1 MTDQPHGQPGILRRI
16 AGKISGVGL
25 VLGALF
31 MAASL
36 TPSLI
41 PRSEIVQGVLAG
53 MCFAAG
59 YGLAVLVRWIWVT
72 LDLPLIGR
80 RTGRYLLGAS
90 AGVAALIVGS
100 FLWRA
105 TDWQNSIRAPMGM
118 ELAPPELPLMIGAM
132 ALVVATVLLT
142 LGKLAALFVRRLIG
156 RIARVVPRRAAHL
169 LGLIIGGVLLWSLAN
184 GVLFSGFI
192 RTADTSARA
201 LDAVIPPDSLPP
213 ADPLR
218 TGSAASLIA
227 WSDLGREGRNYI
239 ATTPRA
245 QEIAAVAGGAAM
257 EPLRAY
263 VGLNAADTAEDR
275 AALAVA
281 ELVRIGGFG
290 RSILV
295 VAMPTG
301 TGWLDPAATTTL
313 EYLHRGDVAT
323 VAIQYSYLQSWIS
336 LLVQPEQAAEA
347 GRALFGAVHR
357 RWQQLPEETRPR
369 LYLYGL
375 SLGAHT
381 SQQSLRLHEM
391 LDQPIDGALWVGPPF
406 VSQLWQT
413 LTAERDPGSP
423 AWLPHLT
430 TGEVV
435 RFTDG
440 RQSVHDGG
448 PWGEVRIVFLQ
459 YGSDPIVFFRSDSA
473 IRPPEWLAS
482 PRAPEV
488 SPDLR
493 WYPIITQ
500 LQLAFDMAIAL
511 EVPIG
516 HGHVYAHVDHID
528 PWLAITDPPGWTPE
542 RLQALRDH
550 FLARQQAVTTQPG
563 SSG

>member
-1 MTDQPHGQPGILRRI
+1 MTAAMLTLLDWLDRRT
-16 AGKISGVGL
+16 SGVGL
-25 VLGALF
+25 VTGALF
-31 MAASL
+31 VAGSL

-41 PRSEIVQGVLAG
+41 PRSPQIQGILAG
-53 MCFAAG
+53 FCFAAG
-59 YGLAVLVRWIWVT
+59 YGVAVLAGALWRYLQLPRMTDRQARLLVPAMGAVALVIVTVFLLRSAEWQNDIRAAMTLPPAEGVAPFMVAGLGTAVASVLLILGKLLVALGRYVSARIAQVLPRRQARVLGVLLTILVTYQVFSGVLVRNVVSSI
-72 LDLPLIGR
+72 DQ
-80 RTGRYLLGAS
+80 S
-90 AGVAALIVGS
+90 A
-100 FLWRA
+100 
-105 TDWQNSIRAPMGM
+105 Q
-118 ELAPPELPLMIGAM
+118 
-132 ALVVATVLLT
+132 
-142 LGKLAALFVRRLIG
+142 
-156 RIARVVPRRAAHL
+156 
-169 LGLIIGGVLLWSLAN
+169 
-184 GVLFSGFI
+184 
-192 RTADTSARA
+192 A
-201 LDAVIPPDSLPP
+201 LDDLIPAEQIAPDQPWQ
-213 ADPLR
+213 
-218 TGSAASLIA
+218 TGSAESLVA
-227 WSDLGREGRNYI
+227 WQDLGREGRNFV
-239 ATTPRA
+239 ATTPDPQA
-245 QEIAAVAGGAAM
+245 IARVTGQPARQ
-257 EPLRAY
+257 PLRVY
-263 VGLNAADTAEDR
+263 VGLNAADTLTAR
-275 AALAVA
+275 ADLAVR
-281 ELVRIGGFG
+281 ELERAGGFD
-290 RSILV
+290 RSTLV

-301 TGWLDPAATTTL
+301 TGWMDPAAIEPL
-313 EYLHRGDVAT
+313 EHLNHGDVAT
-323 VAIQYSYLQSWIS
+323 LALQYSYLQSWIS

-375 SLGAHT
+375 SLGAHS

>member
-1 MTDQPHGQPGILRRI
+1 MTAAMLTLLDWLDRRT
-16 AGKISGVGL
+16 SGVGL
-25 VLGALF
+25 VTGALF
-31 MAASL
+31 VAGSL

-41 PRSEIVQGVLAG
+41 PRSPQIQGILAG
-53 MCFAAG
+53 FCFAAG
-59 YGLAVLVRWIWVT
+59 YGVAVLAGALWRYLQLPRMTDRQARLLVPAMGAVALVIVTVFLLRSAEWQNDIRAAMTLPPAEGVAPFVVAGLGTAVASVLLILGKLLVALGRYVSARIAQVLPRRQARVLGVLLTILVTYQVFSGVLVRNVVSSI
-72 LDLPLIGR
+72 DQ
-80 RTGRYLLGAS
+80 S
-90 AGVAALIVGS
+90 A
-100 FLWRA
+100 
-105 TDWQNSIRAPMGM
+105 Q
-118 ELAPPELPLMIGAM
+118 
-132 ALVVATVLLT
+132 
-142 LGKLAALFVRRLIG
+142 
-156 RIARVVPRRAAHL
+156 
-169 LGLIIGGVLLWSLAN
+169 
-184 GVLFSGFI
+184 
-192 RTADTSARA
+192 A
-201 LDAVIPPDSLPP
+201 LDDLIPAEQIAPDRPWQ
-213 ADPLR
+213 
-218 TGSAASLIA
+218 TGSAESLVA
-227 WSDLGREGRNYI
+227 WQDLGREGRNFV
-239 ATTPRA
+239 ATTPDPQA
-245 QEIAAVAGGAAM
+245 IARVTGKPARQ
-257 EPLRAY
+257 PLRVY
-263 VGLNAADTAEDR
+263 VGLNAADTLTAR
-275 AALAVA
+275 ADLAVR
-281 ELVRIGGFG
+281 ELERAGGFD
-290 RSILV
+290 RSTLV

-301 TGWLDPAATTTL
+301 TGWMDPAAIEPL
-313 EYLHRGDVAT
+313 EHLNHGDVAT
-323 VAIQYSYLQSWIS
+323 VALQYSYLQSWIS

-375 SLGAHT
+375 SLGAHS

>member
-1 MTDQPHGQPGILRRI
+1 MTAAMLTLLDWLDRRT
-16 AGKISGVGL
+16 SGLGL
-25 VLGALF
+25 VTGALF
-31 MAASL
+31 VAGSL

-41 PRSEIVQGVLAG
+41 PRSPQIQGILAG
-53 MCFAAG
+53 FCFAAG
-59 YGLAVLVRWIWVT
+59 YGVAVLAGALWRYLQLPRMTDRQARLLVPAMGAVALVIVTVFLLRSAEWQNDIRAAMTLPSAEGVAPFVVAGLGTAVASVLLILGKLLVALGRYVSARIAQVLPRRQARVLGVLLTILVTYQVFSGVLVRNVVSSI
-72 LDLPLIGR
+72 DQ
-80 RTGRYLLGAS
+80 S
-90 AGVAALIVGS
+90 A
-100 FLWRA
+100 
-105 TDWQNSIRAPMGM
+105 Q
-118 ELAPPELPLMIGAM
+118 
-132 ALVVATVLLT
+132 
-142 LGKLAALFVRRLIG
+142 
-156 RIARVVPRRAAHL
+156 
-169 LGLIIGGVLLWSLAN
+169 
-184 GVLFSGFI
+184 
-192 RTADTSARA
+192 A
-201 LDAVIPPDSLPP
+201 LDDLIPAEQIAPDRPWQ
-213 ADPLR
+213 
-218 TGSAASLIA
+218 TGSAESLVA
-227 WSDLGREGRNYI
+227 WQDLGREGRNFV
-239 ATTPRA
+239 ATTPDPQA
-245 QEIAAVAGGAAM
+245 IARVTGQPARQ
-257 EPLRAY
+257 PLRVY
-263 VGLNAADTAEDR
+263 VGLNAADTLTAR
-275 AALAVA
+275 ADLAVR
-281 ELVRIGGFG
+281 ELERAGGFD
-290 RSILV
+290 RSTLV

-301 TGWLDPAATTTL
+301 TGWMDPAAIEPL
-313 EYLHRGDVAT
+313 EHLNHGDVAT
-323 VAIQYSYLQSWIS
+323 VALQYSYLQSWIS

-375 SLGAHT
+375 SLGAHS

-511 EVPIG
+511 DVPIG

>member
-1 MTDQPHGQPGILRRI
+1 MTAAMLTLLDWLDRRT
-16 AGKISGVGL
+16 SGVGL
-25 VLGALF
+25 VTGALF
-31 MAASL
+31 VAGSL

-41 PRSEIVQGVLAG
+41 PRSPQIQGILAG
-53 MCFAAG
+53 FCFAAG
-59 YGLAVLVRWIWVT
+59 YGVAVLAGALWRYLQLPRMTDRQARLLVPAMGAVALVIVTVFLLRSAEWQNDIRAAMTLPPAEGVAPFVVAGLGTAVASVLLILGKLLVALGRYVSARIAQVLPRRQARVLGVLLTILVTYQVFSGVLVRNVVSSI
-72 LDLPLIGR
+72 DQ
-80 RTGRYLLGAS
+80 S
-90 AGVAALIVGS
+90 A
-100 FLWRA
+100 
-105 TDWQNSIRAPMGM
+105 Q
-118 ELAPPELPLMIGAM
+118 
-132 ALVVATVLLT
+132 
-142 LGKLAALFVRRLIG
+142 
-156 RIARVVPRRAAHL
+156 
-169 LGLIIGGVLLWSLAN
+169 
-184 GVLFSGFI
+184 
-192 RTADTSARA
+192 A
-201 LDAVIPPDSLPP
+201 LDDLIPAEQIAPDQPWQ
-213 ADPLR
+213 
-218 TGSAASLIA
+218 TGSAESLVA
-227 WSDLGREGRNYI
+227 WQDLGREGRNFV
-239 ATTPRA
+239 ATTPDP
-245 QEIAAVAGGAAM
+245 QTIARVTGQPARQ
-257 EPLRAY
+257 PLRVY
-263 VGLNAADTAEDR
+263 VGLNAADTLTAR
-275 AALAVA
+275 ADLAVR
-281 ELVRIGGFG
+281 ELERAGGFD
-290 RSILV
+290 RSTLV

-301 TGWLDPAATTTL
+301 TGWMDPAAIEPL
-313 EYLHRGDVAT
+313 EHLNHGDVAT
-323 VAIQYSYLQSWIS
+323 VALQYSYLQSWIS

-375 SLGAHT
+375 SLGAHS

>member
-1 MTDQPHGQPGILRRI
+1 MTAAMLTFLDWLDRRT
-16 AGKISGVGL
+16 SGVGL
-25 VLGALF
+25 VTGALF
-31 MAASL
+31 VAGSL

-41 PRSEIVQGVLAG
+41 PRSPQIQGILAG
-53 MCFAAG
+53 FCFAAG
-59 YGLAVLVRWIWVT
+59 YGVAVLAGALWRYLQLPRMTDRQARLLVPAMGAVALVIVTVFLLRSAEWQNDIRAAMTLPPAEGVAPFVVAGLGTAVASVLLILGKLLVALGRYVSARIAQVLPRRQARVLGVLLTILVTYQVFSGVLVRNVVSSI
-72 LDLPLIGR
+72 DQ
-80 RTGRYLLGAS
+80 S
-90 AGVAALIVGS
+90 A
-100 FLWRA
+100 
-105 TDWQNSIRAPMGM
+105 Q
-118 ELAPPELPLMIGAM
+118 
-132 ALVVATVLLT
+132 
-142 LGKLAALFVRRLIG
+142 
-156 RIARVVPRRAAHL
+156 
-169 LGLIIGGVLLWSLAN
+169 
-184 GVLFSGFI
+184 
-192 RTADTSARA
+192 A
-201 LDAVIPPDSLPP
+201 LDDLIPAEQIAPDQPWQ
-213 ADPLR
+213 
-218 TGSAASLIA
+218 TGSAESLVA
-227 WSDLGREGRNYI
+227 WQDLGREGRNFV
-239 ATTPRA
+239 ATTPDPQA
-245 QEIAAVAGGAAM
+245 IARVTGQPARQ
-257 EPLRAY
+257 PLRVY
-263 VGLNAADTAEDR
+263 VGLNAADTLTAR
-275 AALAVA
+275 ADLAVR
-281 ELVRIGGFG
+281 ELERAGGFD
-290 RSILV
+290 RSTLV

-301 TGWLDPAATTTL
+301 TGWMDPAAIEPL
-313 EYLHRGDVAT
+313 EHLNHGDVAT
-323 VAIQYSYLQSWIS
+323 VALQYSYLQSWIS

-375 SLGAHT
+375 SLGAHS

>member
-1 MTDQPHGQPGILRRI
+1 MTAAMLTLLDWLDRRT
-16 AGKISGVGL
+16 SGVGL
-25 VLGALF
+25 VTGALF
-31 MAASL
+31 VAGSL

-41 PRSEIVQGVLAG
+41 PRSPQIQGILAG
-53 MCFAAG
+53 FCFAAG
-59 YGLAVLVRWIWVT
+59 YGVAVLAGALWRYLQLPRMTDRQARLLVPAMGAVALVIVTVFLLRSAEWQNDIRAAMTLPPAEGVAPFVVAGLGTAVASVLLILGKLLVALGRYVSARIAQVLPRRQARVLGVLLTILVTYQVFSGVLVRNVVSSI
-72 LDLPLIGR
+72 DQ
-80 RTGRYLLGAS
+80 S
-90 AGVAALIVGS
+90 A
-100 FLWRA
+100 
-105 TDWQNSIRAPMGM
+105 Q
-118 ELAPPELPLMIGAM
+118 
-132 ALVVATVLLT
+132 
-142 LGKLAALFVRRLIG
+142 
-156 RIARVVPRRAAHL
+156 
-169 LGLIIGGVLLWSLAN
+169 
-184 GVLFSGFI
+184 
-192 RTADTSARA
+192 A
-201 LDAVIPPDSLPP
+201 LDDLIPAEQIAPDRPWQ
-213 ADPLR
+213 
-218 TGSAASLIA
+218 TGSAESLVA
-227 WSDLGREGRNYI
+227 WQDLGREGRNFV
-239 ATTPRA
+239 ATTPDPQA
-245 QEIAAVAGGAAM
+245 IARVTGKPARQ
-257 EPLRAY
+257 PLRVY
-263 VGLNAADTAEDR
+263 VGLNAADTLTAR
-275 AALAVA
+275 ADLAVR
-281 ELVRIGGFG
+281 ELERAGGFD
-290 RSILV
+290 RSTLV

-301 TGWLDPAATTTL
+301 TGWMDPAAIEPL
-313 EYLHRGDVAT
+313 EHLNHGDVAT
-323 VAIQYSYLQSWIS
+323 VALQYSYLQSWIS

-375 SLGAHT
+375 SLGAHS

-511 EVPIG
+511 DVPIG

>member
-1 MTDQPHGQPGILRRI
+1 MTAAMLTLLDWLDRRT
-16 AGKISGVGL
+16 SGVGL
-25 VLGALF
+25 VTGALF
-31 MAASL
+31 VAGSL

-41 PRSEIVQGVLAG
+41 PRSPQIQGILAG
-53 MCFAAG
+53 FCFAAG
-59 YGLAVLVRWIWVT
+59 YGVAVLAGALWRYLQLPRMTDRQARLLVPAMGAVALVIVTVFLLRSAEWQNDIRAAMTLPPAEGVAPFVVAGLGTAVASVLLILGKLLVALGRYVSARIAQVLPRRQARVLGVLLTILVTYQVFSGVLVRNVVSSI
-72 LDLPLIGR
+72 DQ
-80 RTGRYLLGAS
+80 S
-90 AGVAALIVGS
+90 A
-100 FLWRA
+100 
-105 TDWQNSIRAPMGM
+105 Q
-118 ELAPPELPLMIGAM
+118 
-132 ALVVATVLLT
+132 
-142 LGKLAALFVRRLIG
+142 
-156 RIARVVPRRAAHL
+156 
-169 LGLIIGGVLLWSLAN
+169 
-184 GVLFSGFI
+184 
-192 RTADTSARA
+192 A
-201 LDAVIPPDSLPP
+201 LDDLIPAEQIAPDQPWQ
-213 ADPLR
+213 
-218 TGSAASLIA
+218 TGSAESLVA
-227 WSDLGREGRNYI
+227 WQDLGREGRNFV
-239 ATTPRA
+239 ATTPDPQA
-245 QEIAAVAGGAAM
+245 IARVTGQPARQ
-257 EPLRAY
+257 PLRVY
-263 VGLNAADTAEDR
+263 VGLNAADTLTAR
-275 AALAVA
+275 ADLAVR
-281 ELVRIGGFG
+281 ELERAGGFD
-290 RSILV
+290 RSTLV

-301 TGWLDPAATTTL
+301 TGWMDPAAIEPL
-313 EYLHRGDVAT
+313 EHLNHGDVAT
-323 VAIQYSYLQSWIS
+323 VALQYSYLQSWIS

-375 SLGAHT
+375 SLGAHS

-550 FLARQQAVTTQPG
+550 FQARQQAVMTQPG

>member
-1 MTDQPHGQPGILRRI
+1 MTAAMLTLLDWLDRRT
-16 AGKISGVGL
+16 SGVGL
-25 VLGALF
+25 VTGALF
-31 MAASL
+31 VAGSL

-41 PRSEIVQGVLAG
+41 PRSPQIQGILAG
-53 MCFAAG
+53 FCFAAG
-59 YGLAVLVRWIWVT
+59 YGVAVLAGALWRYLQLPRMTDRQARLLVPAMGAVALVIVTVFLLRSAEWQNDIRAAMTLPPAEGVAPFVVAGLGTAVASVLLILGKLLVALGRYVSARIAQVLPRRQARVLGVLLTILVTYQVFSGVLVRNVVSSI
-72 LDLPLIGR
+72 DQ
-80 RTGRYLLGAS
+80 S
-90 AGVAALIVGS
+90 A
-100 FLWRA
+100 
-105 TDWQNSIRAPMGM
+105 Q
-118 ELAPPELPLMIGAM
+118 
-132 ALVVATVLLT
+132 
-142 LGKLAALFVRRLIG
+142 
-156 RIARVVPRRAAHL
+156 
-169 LGLIIGGVLLWSLAN
+169 
-184 GVLFSGFI
+184 
-192 RTADTSARA
+192 A
-201 LDAVIPPDSLPP
+201 LDDLIPAEQIAPDQPWQ
-213 ADPLR
+213 
-218 TGSAASLIA
+218 TGSAESLVA
-227 WSDLGREGRNYI
+227 WQDLGREGRNFV
-239 ATTPRA
+239 ATTPDPQA
-245 QEIAAVAGGAAM
+245 IARVTGKPARQ
-257 EPLRAY
+257 PLRVY
-263 VGLNAADTAEDR
+263 VGLNAADTLTAR
-275 AALAVA
+275 ADLAVR
-281 ELVRIGGFG
+281 ELERAGGFD
-290 RSILV
+290 RSTLV

-301 TGWLDPAATTTL
+301 TGWMDPAAIEPL
-313 EYLHRGDVAT
+313 EHLNHGDVAT
-323 VAIQYSYLQSWIS
+323 VALQYSYLQSWIS

-375 SLGAHT
+375 SLGAHS

>member
-1 MTDQPHGQPGILRRI
+1 MTAAMLTLLDWLDRRT
-16 AGKISGVGL
+16 SGVGL
-25 VLGALF
+25 VTGALF
-31 MAASL
+31 VAGSL

-41 PRSEIVQGVLAG
+41 PRSPQIQGILAG
-53 MCFAAG
+53 FCFAAG
-59 YGLAVLVRWIWVT
+59 YGVAVLAGALWRYLQLPRMTDRQARLLVPAMGAVALVIVTVFLLRSAEWQNDIRAAMTLPPAEGVAPFVVAGLGTAVASVLLILGKLLVALGRYVSARIAQVLPRRQARVLGVLLTILVTYQVFSGVLVRNVVSSI
-72 LDLPLIGR
+72 DQ
-80 RTGRYLLGAS
+80 S
-90 AGVAALIVGS
+90 A
-100 FLWRA
+100 
-105 TDWQNSIRAPMGM
+105 Q
-118 ELAPPELPLMIGAM
+118 
-132 ALVVATVLLT
+132 
-142 LGKLAALFVRRLIG
+142 
-156 RIARVVPRRAAHL
+156 
-169 LGLIIGGVLLWSLAN
+169 
-184 GVLFSGFI
+184 
-192 RTADTSARA
+192 A
-201 LDAVIPPDSLPP
+201 LDDLIPAEQIAPDQPWQ
-213 ADPLR
+213 
-218 TGSAASLIA
+218 TGSAESLVA
-227 WSDLGREGRNYI
+227 WQDLGREGRNFV
-239 ATTPRA
+239 ATTPDPQA
-245 QEIAAVAGGAAM
+245 IAGVTGQPARQ
-257 EPLRAY
+257 PLRVY
-263 VGLNAADTAEDR
+263 VGLNAADTLTAR
-275 AALAVA
+275 ADLAVR
-281 ELVRIGGFG
+281 ELERAGGFD
-290 RSILV
+290 RSTLV

-301 TGWLDPAATTTL
+301 TGWMDPAAIEPL
-313 EYLHRGDVAT
+313 EHLNHGDVAT
-323 VAIQYSYLQSWIS
+323 VALQYSYLQSWIS

-375 SLGAHT
+375 SLGAHS

-550 FLARQQAVTTQPG
+550 FLARQQAVMTQPG
-563 SSG
+563 STG

>member
-1 MTDQPHGQPGILRRI
+1 MTAAMLTLLDWLDRRT
-16 AGKISGVGL
+16 SGVGL
-25 VLGALF
+25 VTGALF
-31 MAASL
+31 VAGSL

-41 PRSEIVQGVLAG
+41 PRSPQIQGILAG
-53 MCFAAG
+53 FCFAAG
-59 YGLAVLVRWIWVT
+59 YGVAVLAGALWRYLQLPRMTDRQARLLVPAMGAVALVIVTVFLLRSAEWQNDIRAAMTLPPAEGVAPFVVAGLGTAIASVLLILGKLLVALGRYVSARIAQVLPRRQARVLGVLLTILVTYQVFSGVLVRNVVSSI
-72 LDLPLIGR
+72 DQ
-80 RTGRYLLGAS
+80 S
-90 AGVAALIVGS
+90 A
-100 FLWRA
+100 
-105 TDWQNSIRAPMGM
+105 Q
-118 ELAPPELPLMIGAM
+118 
-132 ALVVATVLLT
+132 
-142 LGKLAALFVRRLIG
+142 
-156 RIARVVPRRAAHL
+156 
-169 LGLIIGGVLLWSLAN
+169 
-184 GVLFSGFI
+184 
-192 RTADTSARA
+192 A
-201 LDAVIPPDSLPP
+201 LDDLIPAEQIAPDQPWQ
-213 ADPLR
+213 
-218 TGSAASLIA
+218 TGSAESLVA
-227 WSDLGREGRNYI
+227 WQDLGREGRNFV
-239 ATTPRA
+239 ATTPDPQA
-245 QEIAAVAGGAAM
+245 IARVTGQPARQ
-257 EPLRAY
+257 PLRVY
-263 VGLNAADTAEDR
+263 VGLNAADTLTAR
-275 AALAVA
+275 ADLAVR
-281 ELVRIGGFG
+281 ELERAGGFD
-290 RSILV
+290 RSTLV

-301 TGWLDPAATTTL
+301 TGWMDPAAIEPL
-313 EYLHRGDVAT
+313 EHLNHGDVAT
-323 VAIQYSYLQSWIS
+323 VALQYSYLQSWIS

-375 SLGAHT
+375 SLGAHS

>member
-1 MTDQPHGQPGILRRI
+1 MTAAMLTLLDWLDRRT
-16 AGKISGVGL
+16 SGVGL
-25 VLGALF
+25 VTGALF
-31 MAASL
+31 VAGSL

-41 PRSEIVQGVLAG
+41 PRSPQIQGILAG
-53 MCFAAG
+53 FCFAAG
-59 YGLAVLVRWIWVT
+59 YGVAVLAGALWRYLQLPRMTDRQARLLVPAMGAVALVIVTVFLLRSAEWQNDIRAAMTLPPAEGVAPFVVAGLGTAVASVLLILGKLLVALGRYVSARIAQVLPRRQARVLGVLLTILVTYQVFSGVLVRNVVSSI
-72 LDLPLIGR
+72 DQ
-80 RTGRYLLGAS
+80 S
-90 AGVAALIVGS
+90 A
-100 FLWRA
+100 
-105 TDWQNSIRAPMGM
+105 Q
-118 ELAPPELPLMIGAM
+118 
-132 ALVVATVLLT
+132 
-142 LGKLAALFVRRLIG
+142 
-156 RIARVVPRRAAHL
+156 
-169 LGLIIGGVLLWSLAN
+169 
-184 GVLFSGFI
+184 
-192 RTADTSARA
+192 A
-201 LDAVIPPDSLPP
+201 LDDLIPAEQIAPDQPWQ
-213 ADPLR
+213 
-218 TGSAASLIA
+218 TGSAESLVA
-227 WSDLGREGRNYI
+227 WQDLGREGRNFV
-239 ATTPRA
+239 ATTPDPQA
-245 QEIAAVAGGAAM
+245 IARVTGQPARQ
-257 EPLRAY
+257 PLRVY
-263 VGLNAADTAEDR
+263 VGLNAADTLTAR
-275 AALAVA
+275 ADLAVR
-281 ELVRIGGFG
+281 ELERAGGFD
-290 RSILV
+290 RSTLV

-301 TGWLDPAATTTL
+301 TGWMDPAAIEPL
-313 EYLHRGDVAT
+313 EHLNHGDVAT
-323 VAIQYSYLQSWIS
+323 VALQYSYLQSWIS

-375 SLGAHT
+375 SLGAHS

>member
-1 MTDQPHGQPGILRRI
+1 MTAAMLTLLDWLDRRT
-16 AGKISGVGL
+16 SGVGL
-25 VLGALF
+25 VTGALF
-31 MAASL
+31 VAGSL

-41 PRSEIVQGVLAG
+41 PRSPQIQGILAG
-53 MCFAAG
+53 FCFAAG
-59 YGLAVLVRWIWVT
+59 YGVAVLAGALWRYLQLPRMTDRQARLLVPAMGAVALVIVTVFLLRSAEWQNDIRAAMTLPPAEGVAPFVVAGLGTAVASVLLILGKLLVALGRYVSARIAQVLPRRQARVLGVLLTILVTYQVFSGVLVRNVVSSI
-72 LDLPLIGR
+72 DQ
-80 RTGRYLLGAS
+80 S
-90 AGVAALIVGS
+90 A
-100 FLWRA
+100 
-105 TDWQNSIRAPMGM
+105 Q
-118 ELAPPELPLMIGAM
+118 
-132 ALVVATVLLT
+132 
-142 LGKLAALFVRRLIG
+142 
-156 RIARVVPRRAAHL
+156 
-169 LGLIIGGVLLWSLAN
+169 
-184 GVLFSGFI
+184 
-192 RTADTSARA
+192 A
-201 LDAVIPPDSLPP
+201 LDDLIPAEQIAPDQPWQ
-213 ADPLR
+213 
-218 TGSAASLIA
+218 TGSAESLVA
-227 WSDLGREGRNYI
+227 WQDLGREGRNFV
-239 ATTPRA
+239 ATTPDPQA
-245 QEIAAVAGGAAM
+245 IARVTGQPARQ
-257 EPLRAY
+257 PLRVY
-263 VGLNAADTAEDR
+263 VGLNAADTLTAR
-275 AALAVA
+275 ADLAVR
-281 ELVRIGGFG
+281 ELERAGGFD
-290 RSILV
+290 RSTLV

-301 TGWLDPAATTTL
+301 TGWMDPAAIEPL
-313 EYLHRGDVAT
+313 EHLNHGDVAT
-323 VAIQYSYLQSWIS
+323 VALQYSYLQSWIS

-375 SLGAHT
+375 SLGAHS

-528 PWLAITDPPGWTPE
+528 PWLAIIDPPGWTPE

>member
-1 MTDQPHGQPGILRRI
+1 MTAAMLTLLDWLDRRT
-16 AGKISGVGL
+16 SGVGL
-25 VLGALF
+25 VTGALF
-31 MAASL
+31 VAGSL

-41 PRSEIVQGVLAG
+41 PRSPQFQGILAG
-53 MCFAAG
+53 FCFAAG
-59 YGLAVLVRWIWVT
+59 YGVAVLAGALWRYLQLPRMTDRQARLLVPAMGAVALVIVTVFLLRSAEWQNDIRAAMTLPPAEGVAPFVVAGLGTAVASVLLILGKLLVALGRYVSARIAQVLPRRQARVLGVLLTILVTYQVFSGVLVRNVVSSI
-72 LDLPLIGR
+72 DQ
-80 RTGRYLLGAS
+80 S
-90 AGVAALIVGS
+90 A
-100 FLWRA
+100 
-105 TDWQNSIRAPMGM
+105 Q
-118 ELAPPELPLMIGAM
+118 
-132 ALVVATVLLT
+132 
-142 LGKLAALFVRRLIG
+142 
-156 RIARVVPRRAAHL
+156 
-169 LGLIIGGVLLWSLAN
+169 
-184 GVLFSGFI
+184 
-192 RTADTSARA
+192 A
-201 LDAVIPPDSLPP
+201 LDDLIPAEQIAPDQPWQ
-213 ADPLR
+213 
-218 TGSAASLIA
+218 TGSAESLVA
-227 WSDLGREGRNYI
+227 WQDLGREGRNFV
-239 ATTPRA
+239 ATTPDP
-245 QEIAAVAGGAAM
+245 QTIARVTGQPARQ
-257 EPLRAY
+257 PLRVY
-263 VGLNAADTAEDR
+263 VGLNAADTLTAR
-275 AALAVA
+275 ADLAVR
-281 ELVRIGGFG
+281 ELERAGGFD
-290 RSILV
+290 RSTLV

-301 TGWLDPAATTTL
+301 TGWMDPAAIEPL
-313 EYLHRGDVAT
+313 EHLNHGDVAT
-323 VAIQYSYLQSWIS
+323 VALQYSYLQSWIS

-375 SLGAHT
+375 SLGAHS

-550 FLARQQAVTTQPG
+550 FLARQQAVMTQPG
-563 SSG
+563 STG

>member
-1 MTDQPHGQPGILRRI
+1 MTAAMLTLLDWLDRRT
-16 AGKISGVGL
+16 SGVGL
-25 VLGALF
+25 VTGALF
-31 MAASL
+31 VAGSL

-41 PRSEIVQGVLAG
+41 PRSPQIQGILAG
-53 MCFAAG
+53 FCFAAG
-59 YGLAVLVRWIWVT
+59 YGVAVLAGALWRYLQLPRMTDRQARLLVPAMGAVALVIVTVFLLRSAEWQNDIRAAMTLPPAEGVAPFVVAGLGTAVASVLLILGKLLVALGRYVSARIAQVLPRRQARVLGVLLTILVTYQVFSGVLVRNVVSSI
-72 LDLPLIGR
+72 DQ
-80 RTGRYLLGAS
+80 S
-90 AGVAALIVGS
+90 A
-100 FLWRA
+100 
-105 TDWQNSIRAPMGM
+105 Q
-118 ELAPPELPLMIGAM
+118 
-132 ALVVATVLLT
+132 
-142 LGKLAALFVRRLIG
+142 
-156 RIARVVPRRAAHL
+156 
-169 LGLIIGGVLLWSLAN
+169 
-184 GVLFSGFI
+184 
-192 RTADTSARA
+192 A
-201 LDAVIPPDSLPP
+201 LDDLIPAEQIAPDQPWQ
-213 ADPLR
+213 
-218 TGSAASLIA
+218 TGSAESLVA
-227 WSDLGREGRNYI
+227 WQDLGREGRNFV
-239 ATTPRA
+239 ATTPDPQA
-245 QEIAAVAGGAAM
+245 IAGVTGQPARQ
-257 EPLRAY
+257 PLRVY
-263 VGLNAADTAEDR
+263 VGLNAADTLTAR
-275 AALAVA
+275 ADLAVR
-281 ELVRIGGFG
+281 ELERAGGFD
-290 RSILV
+290 RSMLV

-301 TGWLDPAATTTL
+301 TGWMDPAAIEPL
-313 EYLHRGDVAT
+313 EHLNHGDVAT
-323 VAIQYSYLQSWIS
+323 VALQYSYLQSWIS

-375 SLGAHT
+375 SLGAHS

-516 HGHVYAHVDHID
+516 HGHVYAHVDHVD

-550 FLARQQAVTTQPG
+550 FLARQQAVMTQPG

>member
-1 MTDQPHGQPGILRRI
+1 MTAAMLTLLDWLDRRT
-16 AGKISGVGL
+16 SGVGL
-25 VLGALF
+25 VTGALF
-31 MAASL
+31 VAGSL

-41 PRSEIVQGVLAG
+41 PRSPQIQGILAG
-53 MCFAAG
+53 FCFAAG
-59 YGLAVLVRWIWVT
+59 YGVAVLAGALWRYLQLPRMTDRQARLLVPAMGAVALVIVTVFLLRSAEWQNDIRAAMTLPPAEGVAPFVVAGLGTAVASVLLILGKLLVALGRYVSARIAQVLPRRQARVLGVLLTILVTYQVFSGVLVRNVVSSI
-72 LDLPLIGR
+72 DQ
-80 RTGRYLLGAS
+80 S
-90 AGVAALIVGS
+90 A
-100 FLWRA
+100 
-105 TDWQNSIRAPMGM
+105 Q
-118 ELAPPELPLMIGAM
+118 
-132 ALVVATVLLT
+132 
-142 LGKLAALFVRRLIG
+142 
-156 RIARVVPRRAAHL
+156 
-169 LGLIIGGVLLWSLAN
+169 
-184 GVLFSGFI
+184 
-192 RTADTSARA
+192 A
-201 LDAVIPPDSLPP
+201 LDDLIPAEQIAPDQSWQ
-213 ADPLR
+213 
-218 TGSAASLIA
+218 TGSAESLVA
-227 WSDLGREGRNYI
+227 WQDLGREGRNFV
-239 ATTPRA
+239 ATTPDPQA
-245 QEIAAVAGGAAM
+245 IARVTGQPARQ
-257 EPLRAY
+257 PLRVY
-263 VGLNAADTAEDR
+263 VGLNAADTLTAR
-275 AALAVA
+275 ADLAVR
-281 ELVRIGGFG
+281 ELERAGGFD
-290 RSILV
+290 RSTLV

-301 TGWLDPAATTTL
+301 TGWMDPAAIEPL
-313 EYLHRGDVAT
+313 EHLNHGDVAT
-323 VAIQYSYLQSWIS
+323 VALQYSYLQSWIS

-347 GRALFGAVHR
+347 GRALFGAIHR

-375 SLGAHT
+375 SLGAHS

-550 FLARQQAVTTQPG
+550 FLALQQAVTTQPG

>member
-1 MTDQPHGQPGILRRI
+1 MTAAMLTLLDWLDRRT
-16 AGKISGVGL
+16 SGVGL
-25 VLGALF
+25 VTGALF
-31 MAASL
+31 VAGSL

-41 PRSEIVQGVLAG
+41 PRSPQIQGILAG
-53 MCFAAG
+53 FCFAAG
-59 YGLAVLVRWIWVT
+59 YGVAVLAGALWRYLQLPRMTDRQARLLVPAMGAVALVIVTVFLLRSAEWQNDIRAAMTLPPAEGVAPFVVAGLGTAVASVLLILGKLLVALGRYVSARIAQVLPRRQARVLGVLLTILVTYQVFSGVLVRNVVSSI
-72 LDLPLIGR
+72 DQ
-80 RTGRYLLGAS
+80 S
-90 AGVAALIVGS
+90 A
-100 FLWRA
+100 
-105 TDWQNSIRAPMGM
+105 Q
-118 ELAPPELPLMIGAM
+118 
-132 ALVVATVLLT
+132 
-142 LGKLAALFVRRLIG
+142 
-156 RIARVVPRRAAHL
+156 
-169 LGLIIGGVLLWSLAN
+169 
-184 GVLFSGFI
+184 
-192 RTADTSARA
+192 A
-201 LDAVIPPDSLPP
+201 LDDLIPAEQIAPDQPWQ
-213 ADPLR
+213 
-218 TGSAASLIA
+218 TGSAESLVA
-227 WSDLGREGRNYI
+227 WQDLGREGRNFV
-239 ATTPRA
+239 ATTPDPQA
-245 QEIAAVAGGAAM
+245 IARVTGQPARQ
-257 EPLRAY
+257 PLRVY
-263 VGLNAADTAEDR
+263 VGLNAADTLTAR
-275 AALAVA
+275 ADLAVR
-281 ELVRIGGFG
+281 ELERAGGFD
-290 RSILV
+290 RSTLV

-301 TGWLDPAATTTL
+301 TGWMDPAAIEPL
-313 EYLHRGDVAT
+313 EHLNHGDVAT
-323 VAIQYSYLQSWIS
+323 VALQYSYLQSWIS

-357 RWQQLPEETRPR
+357 RWQQLPEESRPR

-375 SLGAHT
+375 SLGAHS

-563 SSG
+563 STG

>member
-1 MTDQPHGQPGILRRI
+1 MTAAMLTLLDWLDRRT
-16 AGKISGVGL
+16 SGVGL
-25 VLGALF
+25 VTGALF
-31 MAASL
+31 VAGSL

-41 PRSEIVQGVLAG
+41 PRSPQIQGILAG
-53 MCFAAG
+53 FCFAAG
-59 YGLAVLVRWIWVT
+59 YGVAVLAGALWRYLQLPRMTDRQARLLVPAMGAVALVIVTVFLLRSAEWQNDIRAAMTLPPAEGVAPFVVAGLGTAVASVLLILGKLLVALGRYVSARIAQVLPRRQARVLGVLLTILVTYQVFSGVLVRNVVSSI
-72 LDLPLIGR
+72 DQ
-80 RTGRYLLGAS
+80 S
-90 AGVAALIVGS
+90 A
-100 FLWRA
+100 
-105 TDWQNSIRAPMGM
+105 Q
-118 ELAPPELPLMIGAM
+118 
-132 ALVVATVLLT
+132 
-142 LGKLAALFVRRLIG
+142 
-156 RIARVVPRRAAHL
+156 
-169 LGLIIGGVLLWSLAN
+169 
-184 GVLFSGFI
+184 
-192 RTADTSARA
+192 A
-201 LDAVIPPDSLPP
+201 LDDLIPAEQIAPDQPWQ
-213 ADPLR
+213 
-218 TGSAASLIA
+218 TGSAESLVA
-227 WSDLGREGRNYI
+227 WQDLGREGRNFV
-239 ATTPRA
+239 ATTPDPQA
-245 QEIAAVAGGAAM
+245 IARVTGQPARQ
-257 EPLRAY
+257 PLRVY
-263 VGLNAADTAEDR
+263 VGLNAADTLTAR
-275 AALAVA
+275 ADLAVR
-281 ELVRIGGFG
+281 ELERAGGFD
-290 RSILV
+290 RSTLV

-301 TGWLDPAATTTL
+301 TGWMDPAAIEPL
-313 EYLHRGDVAT
+313 EHLNHGDVAT
-323 VAIQYSYLQSWIS
+323 VALQYSYLQSWIS
-336 LLVQPEQAAEA
+336 LLVQPEQATEA

-375 SLGAHT
+375 SLGAHS

-473 IRPPEWLAS
+473 IRPPDWLAS

-516 HGHVYAHVDHID
+516 HGHVYAHIDHID

>member
-1 MTDQPHGQPGILRRI
+1 MTAAMLTLLDWLDRRT
-16 AGKISGVGL
+16 SGVGL
-25 VLGALF
+25 VTGALF
-31 MAASL
+31 VAGSL

-41 PRSEIVQGVLAG
+41 PRSPQIQGILAG
-53 MCFAAG
+53 FCFAAG
-59 YGLAVLVRWIWVT
+59 YGVAVLAGALWRYLQLPRMTDRQARLLVPAMGAVALVIVTVFLLRSAEWQNDIRAAMTLPPAEGVAPFVVAGLGTAVASVLLILGKLLVALGRYVSARIAQVLPRRQARVLGVLLTILVTYQVFSGVLVRNVVSSI
-72 LDLPLIGR
+72 DQ
-80 RTGRYLLGAS
+80 S
-90 AGVAALIVGS
+90 A
-100 FLWRA
+100 
-105 TDWQNSIRAPMGM
+105 Q
-118 ELAPPELPLMIGAM
+118 
-132 ALVVATVLLT
+132 
-142 LGKLAALFVRRLIG
+142 
-156 RIARVVPRRAAHL
+156 
-169 LGLIIGGVLLWSLAN
+169 
-184 GVLFSGFI
+184 
-192 RTADTSARA
+192 A
-201 LDAVIPPDSLPP
+201 LDDLIPAEQIAPDQPWQ
-213 ADPLR
+213 
-218 TGSAASLIA
+218 TGSAESLVA
-227 WSDLGREGRNYI
+227 WQDLGREGRNFV
-239 ATTPRA
+239 ATTPDPQA
-245 QEIAAVAGGAAM
+245 IARVTGKPARQ
-257 EPLRAY
+257 PLRVY
-263 VGLNAADTAEDR
+263 VGLNAADTLTAR
-275 AALAVA
+275 ADLAVR
-281 ELVRIGGFG
+281 ELERAGGFD
-290 RSILV
+290 RSTLV

-301 TGWLDPAATTTL
+301 TGWMDPAAIEPL
-313 EYLHRGDVAT
+313 EHLNHGDVAT
-323 VAIQYSYLQSWIS
+323 VALQYSYLQSWIS

-357 RWQQLPEETRPR
+357 HWQQLPEETRPR

-375 SLGAHT
+375 SLGAHS

>member
-1 MTDQPHGQPGILRRI
+1 MTAAMLTLLDWLDRRT
-16 AGKISGVGL
+16 SGVGL
-25 VLGALF
+25 VTGALF
-31 MAASL
+31 VAGSL

-41 PRSEIVQGVLAG
+41 PRSPQIQGILAG
-53 MCFAAG
+53 FCFAAG
-59 YGLAVLVRWIWVT
+59 YGVAVLAGALWRYLQLPRMTDRQARLLVPAMGAVALVIVTVFLLRSAEWQNDIRAAMTLPPAEGVAPFVVAGLGTAVASVLLILGKLLVALGRYVSARIAQVLPRRQARVLGVLLTILVTYQVFSGVLVRNVVSSI
-72 LDLPLIGR
+72 DQ
-80 RTGRYLLGAS
+80 S
-90 AGVAALIVGS
+90 A
-100 FLWRA
+100 
-105 TDWQNSIRAPMGM
+105 Q
-118 ELAPPELPLMIGAM
+118 
-132 ALVVATVLLT
+132 
-142 LGKLAALFVRRLIG
+142 
-156 RIARVVPRRAAHL
+156 
-169 LGLIIGGVLLWSLAN
+169 
-184 GVLFSGFI
+184 
-192 RTADTSARA
+192 A
-201 LDAVIPPDSLPP
+201 LDDLIPAEQIAPDQPWQ
-213 ADPLR
+213 
-218 TGSAASLIA
+218 TGSAESLVA
-227 WSDLGREGRNYI
+227 WQDLGREGRNFV
-239 ATTPRA
+239 ATTPDPQA
-245 QEIAAVAGGAAM
+245 IARVTGQPARQ
-257 EPLRAY
+257 PLRVY
-263 VGLNAADTAEDR
+263 VGLNAADTLTAR
-275 AALAVA
+275 ADLAVR
-281 ELVRIGGFG
+281 ELERAGGFD
-290 RSILV
+290 RSTLV

-301 TGWLDPAATTTL
+301 TGWMDPAAIEPL
-313 EYLHRGDVAT
+313 EHLNHGDVAT
-323 VAIQYSYLQSWIS
+323 VALQYSYLQSWIS

-375 SLGAHT
+375 SLGAHS

-563 SSG
+563 STG

>member
-1 MTDQPHGQPGILRRI
+1 MTAAMLTLLDWLDRRT
-16 AGKISGVGL
+16 SGVGL
-25 VLGALF
+25 VTGALF
-31 MAASL
+31 VAGSL

-41 PRSEIVQGVLAG
+41 PRSPQIQGILAG
-53 MCFAAG
+53 FCFAAG
-59 YGLAVLVRWIWVT
+59 YGVAVLAGALWRYLQLPRMTDRQARLLVPAMGAVALVIVTVFLLRSAEWQNDIRAAMTLPPAEGVAPFVVAGLGTAVASVLLILGKLLVALGRYVSARIAQVLPRRQARVLGVLLTILVTYQVFSGVLVRNVVSSI
-72 LDLPLIGR
+72 DQ
-80 RTGRYLLGAS
+80 S
-90 AGVAALIVGS
+90 A
-100 FLWRA
+100 
-105 TDWQNSIRAPMGM
+105 Q
-118 ELAPPELPLMIGAM
+118 
-132 ALVVATVLLT
+132 
-142 LGKLAALFVRRLIG
+142 
-156 RIARVVPRRAAHL
+156 
-169 LGLIIGGVLLWSLAN
+169 
-184 GVLFSGFI
+184 
-192 RTADTSARA
+192 A
-201 LDAVIPPDSLPP
+201 LDDLIPAEQIAPDQSWQ
-213 ADPLR
+213 
-218 TGSAASLIA
+218 TGSAESLVA
-227 WSDLGREGRNYI
+227 WQDLGREGRNFV
-239 ATTPRA
+239 ATTPDPQA
-245 QEIAAVAGGAAM
+245 IAGVTGQPARQ
-257 EPLRAY
+257 PLRVY
-263 VGLNAADTAEDR
+263 VGLNAADTLTAR
-275 AALAVA
+275 ADLAVR
-281 ELVRIGGFG
+281 ELERAGGFD
-290 RSILV
+290 RSTLV

-301 TGWLDPAATTTL
+301 TGWMDPAAIEPL
-313 EYLHRGDVAT
+313 EHLNHGDVAT
-323 VAIQYSYLQSWIS
+323 VALQYSYLQSWIS

-375 SLGAHT
+375 SLGAHS

>member
-1 MTDQPHGQPGILRRI
+1 MTAAMLTLLDWLDRRT
-16 AGKISGVGL
+16 SGVGL
-25 VLGALF
+25 VTGALF
-31 MAASL
+31 VAGSL

-41 PRSEIVQGVLAG
+41 PRSPQIQGILAG
-53 MCFAAG
+53 FCFAAG
-59 YGLAVLVRWIWVT
+59 YGVAVLAGALWRYLQLPRMTDRQARLLVPAMGAVALVIVTVFLLRSAEWQNDIRAAMTLPPAEGVAPFVVAGLGTAVASVLLILGKLLVALGRYVSARIAQVLPRRQARVLGVLLTILVTYQVFSGVLVRNVVSSI
-72 LDLPLIGR
+72 DQ
-80 RTGRYLLGAS
+80 S
-90 AGVAALIVGS
+90 A
-100 FLWRA
+100 
-105 TDWQNSIRAPMGM
+105 Q
-118 ELAPPELPLMIGAM
+118 
-132 ALVVATVLLT
+132 
-142 LGKLAALFVRRLIG
+142 
-156 RIARVVPRRAAHL
+156 
-169 LGLIIGGVLLWSLAN
+169 
-184 GVLFSGFI
+184 
-192 RTADTSARA
+192 A
-201 LDAVIPPDSLPP
+201 LDDLIPAEQIAPDQPWQ
-213 ADPLR
+213 
-218 TGSAASLIA
+218 TGSAESLVA
-227 WSDLGREGRNYI
+227 WQDLGREGRNFV
-239 ATTPRA
+239 ATTPDPHA
-245 QEIAAVAGGAAM
+245 IAGVTGQPARQ
-257 EPLRAY
+257 PLRVY
-263 VGLNAADTAEDR
+263 VGLNAADTLTAR
-275 AALAVA
+275 ADLAVR
-281 ELVRIGGFG
+281 ELERAGGFD
-290 RSILV
+290 RSTLV

-301 TGWLDPAATTTL
+301 TGWMDPAAIEPL
-313 EYLHRGDVAT
+313 EHLNHGDVAT
-323 VAIQYSYLQSWIS
+323 VALQYSYLQSWIS

-375 SLGAHT
+375 SLGAHS

-511 EVPIG
+511 DVPIG

-550 FLARQQAVTTQPG
+550 FLARQQAVTTQPN

>member
-1 MTDQPHGQPGILRRI
+1 MTAAMLTFLDWLDRRT
-16 AGKISGVGL
+16 SGVGL
-25 VLGALF
+25 VTGALF
-31 MAASL
+31 VAGSL

-41 PRSEIVQGVLAG
+41 PRSPQIQGILAG
-53 MCFAAG
+53 FCFAAG
-59 YGLAVLVRWIWVT
+59 YGVAVLAGALWRYLQLPRMTDRQARLLVPAMGAVALVIVTVFLLRSAEWQNDIRAAMTLPPAEGVAPFVVAGLGTAVASVLLILGKLLVALGRYVSARIAQVLPRRQARVLGMLLTILVTYQVFSGVLVRNVVSSI
-72 LDLPLIGR
+72 DQ
-80 RTGRYLLGAS
+80 S
-90 AGVAALIVGS
+90 A
-100 FLWRA
+100 
-105 TDWQNSIRAPMGM
+105 Q
-118 ELAPPELPLMIGAM
+118 
-132 ALVVATVLLT
+132 
-142 LGKLAALFVRRLIG
+142 
-156 RIARVVPRRAAHL
+156 
-169 LGLIIGGVLLWSLAN
+169 
-184 GVLFSGFI
+184 
-192 RTADTSARA
+192 A
-201 LDAVIPPDSLPP
+201 LDDLIPAEQIAPDQPWQ
-213 ADPLR
+213 
-218 TGSAASLIA
+218 TGSAESLVA
-227 WSDLGREGRNYI
+227 WQDLGREGRNFV
-239 ATTPRA
+239 ATTPDPQA
-245 QEIAAVAGGAAM
+245 IAGVTGQPARQ
-257 EPLRAY
+257 PLRVY
-263 VGLNAADTAEDR
+263 VGLNAADTLTAR
-275 AALAVA
+275 ADLAVR
-281 ELVRIGGFG
+281 ELERAGGFD
-290 RSILV
+290 RSTLV

-301 TGWLDPAATTTL
+301 TGWMDPAAIEPL
-313 EYLHRGDVAT
+313 EHLNHGDVAT
-323 VAIQYSYLQSWIS
+323 VALQYSYLQSWIS

-375 SLGAHT
+375 SLGAHS

>member
-1 MTDQPHGQPGILRRI
+1 MTAAMLTLLDWLDRRT
-16 AGKISGVGL
+16 SGVGL
-25 VLGALF
+25 VTGALF
-31 MAASL
+31 VAGSL

-41 PRSEIVQGVLAG
+41 PRSPQIQGILAG
-53 MCFAAG
+53 FCFAAG
-59 YGLAVLVRWIWVT
+59 YGVAVLAGALWRYLQLPRMTDRQARLLVPAMGAVALVIVTVFLLRSAEWQNDIRAAMTLPPAEGVAPFVVAGLGTAVASVLLILGKLLVALGRYVSARIAQVLPRRQARVLGVLLTILVTYQVFSGVLVRNVVSSI
-72 LDLPLIGR
+72 DQ
-80 RTGRYLLGAS
+80 S
-90 AGVAALIVGS
+90 A
-100 FLWRA
+100 
-105 TDWQNSIRAPMGM
+105 Q
-118 ELAPPELPLMIGAM
+118 
-132 ALVVATVLLT
+132 
-142 LGKLAALFVRRLIG
+142 
-156 RIARVVPRRAAHL
+156 
-169 LGLIIGGVLLWSLAN
+169 
-184 GVLFSGFI
+184 
-192 RTADTSARA
+192 A
-201 LDAVIPPDSLPP
+201 LDDLIPAEQIAPDQPWQ
-213 ADPLR
+213 
-218 TGSAASLIA
+218 TGSAESLVA
-227 WSDLGREGRNYI
+227 WQDLGREGRNFV
-239 ATTPRA
+239 ATTPDPQA
-245 QEIAAVAGGAAM
+245 IARVTGQPARQ
-257 EPLRAY
+257 PLRVY
-263 VGLNAADTAEDR
+263 VGLNAADTLTAR
-275 AALAVA
+275 ADLAVR
-281 ELVRIGGFG
+281 ELERAGGFD
-290 RSILV
+290 RSTLV

-301 TGWLDPAATTTL
+301 TGWMDPAAIEPL
-313 EYLHRGDVAT
+313 EHLNHGDVAT
-323 VAIQYSYLQSWIS
+323 VALQYSYMQSWIS

-375 SLGAHT
+375 SLGAHS

-473 IRPPEWLAS
+473 VRPPEWLAS

>member
-1 MTDQPHGQPGILRRI
+1 MTAAMLTFLDWLDRRT
-16 AGKISGVGL
+16 SGVGL
-25 VLGALF
+25 VTGALF
-31 MAASL
+31 VAGSL

-41 PRSEIVQGVLAG
+41 PRSPQIQGILAG
-53 MCFAAG
+53 FCFAAG
-59 YGLAVLVRWIWVT
+59 YGVAVLAGALWRYLQLPRMTDRQARLLVPAMGAVALVIVTVFLLRSAEWQNDIRAAMTLPPAEGVAPFVVAGLGTAVASVLLILGKLLVALGRYVSARIAQVLPRRQARVLGVLLTILVTYQVFSGVLVRNVVSSI
-72 LDLPLIGR
+72 DQ
-80 RTGRYLLGAS
+80 S
-90 AGVAALIVGS
+90 A
-100 FLWRA
+100 
-105 TDWQNSIRAPMGM
+105 Q
-118 ELAPPELPLMIGAM
+118 
-132 ALVVATVLLT
+132 
-142 LGKLAALFVRRLIG
+142 
-156 RIARVVPRRAAHL
+156 
-169 LGLIIGGVLLWSLAN
+169 
-184 GVLFSGFI
+184 
-192 RTADTSARA
+192 A
-201 LDAVIPPDSLPP
+201 LDDLIPAEQIAPDQPWQ
-213 ADPLR
+213 
-218 TGSAASLIA
+218 TGSAESLVA
-227 WSDLGREGRNYI
+227 WQDLGREGRNFV
-239 ATTPRA
+239 ATTPDPQA
-245 QEIAAVAGGAAM
+245 IAGVTGQPARQ
-257 EPLRAY
+257 PLRVY
-263 VGLNAADTAEDR
+263 VGLNAADTLTAR
-275 AALAVA
+275 ADLAVR
-281 ELVRIGGFG
+281 ELERAGGFD
-290 RSILV
+290 RSTLV

-301 TGWLDPAATTTL
+301 TGWMDPAAIEPL
-313 EYLHRGDVAT
+313 EHLNHGDVAT
-323 VAIQYSYLQSWIS
+323 VALQYSYLQSWIS

-375 SLGAHT
+375 SLGAHS

>member
-1 MTDQPHGQPGILRRI
+1 MTAAMLTLLDWLDRRT
-16 AGKISGVGL
+16 SGVGL
-25 VLGALF
+25 VTGALF
-31 MAASL
+31 VAGSL

-41 PRSEIVQGVLAG
+41 PRSPQIQGILAG
-53 MCFAAG
+53 FCFAAG
-59 YGLAVLVRWIWVT
+59 YGVAVLAGALWRYLQLPRMTDRQARLLVPAMGAVALVIVTVFLLRSAEWQNDIRAAMTLPPAEGVAPFVVAGLGTAVASVLLILGKLLVALGRYVSARIAQVLPRRQARVLGVLLTILVTYQVFSGVLVRNVVSSI
-72 LDLPLIGR
+72 DQ
-80 RTGRYLLGAS
+80 S
-90 AGVAALIVGS
+90 A
-100 FLWRA
+100 
-105 TDWQNSIRAPMGM
+105 Q
-118 ELAPPELPLMIGAM
+118 
-132 ALVVATVLLT
+132 
-142 LGKLAALFVRRLIG
+142 
-156 RIARVVPRRAAHL
+156 
-169 LGLIIGGVLLWSLAN
+169 
-184 GVLFSGFI
+184 
-192 RTADTSARA
+192 A
-201 LDAVIPPDSLPP
+201 LDDLIPAEQIAPDQPWQ
-213 ADPLR
+213 
-218 TGSAASLIA
+218 TGSAESLVA
-227 WSDLGREGRNYI
+227 WQDLGREGRNFV
-239 ATTPRA
+239 ATTPDPQA
-245 QEIAAVAGGAAM
+245 IARVTGQPARQ
-257 EPLRAY
+257 PLRVY
-263 VGLNAADTAEDR
+263 VGLNAADTLTAR
-275 AALAVA
+275 ADLAVR
-281 ELVRIGGFG
+281 ELERAGGFD
-290 RSILV
+290 RSTLV

-301 TGWLDPAATTTL
+301 TGWMDPAAIEPL
-313 EYLHRGDVAT
+313 EHLNHGDVAT
-323 VAIQYSYLQSWIS
+323 VALQYSYLQSWIS

-357 RWQQLPEETRPR
+357 RWQQRPEETRPR

-375 SLGAHT
+375 SLGAHS

>member
-1 MTDQPHGQPGILRRI
+1 MTAAMLTLLDWLDRRT
-16 AGKISGVGL
+16 SGVGL
-25 VLGALF
+25 VTGALF
-31 MAASL
+31 VAGSL

-41 PRSEIVQGVLAG
+41 PRSPQIQGILAG
-53 MCFAAG
+53 FCFAAG
-59 YGLAVLVRWIWVT
+59 YGVAVLAGALWRYLQLPRMTDRQARLLVPAMGAVALVIVTVFLLRSAEWQNDIRAAMTLPPAEGVAPFVVAGLGTAVASVLLILGKLLVALGRYVSARIAQVLPRRQARVLGVLLTILVTYQVFSGVLVRNVVSSI
-72 LDLPLIGR
+72 DQ
-80 RTGRYLLGAS
+80 S
-90 AGVAALIVGS
+90 A
-100 FLWRA
+100 
-105 TDWQNSIRAPMGM
+105 Q
-118 ELAPPELPLMIGAM
+118 
-132 ALVVATVLLT
+132 
-142 LGKLAALFVRRLIG
+142 
-156 RIARVVPRRAAHL
+156 
-169 LGLIIGGVLLWSLAN
+169 
-184 GVLFSGFI
+184 
-192 RTADTSARA
+192 A
-201 LDAVIPPDSLPP
+201 LDDLIPAEQIAPDQSWQ
-213 ADPLR
+213 
-218 TGSAASLIA
+218 TGSAESLVA
-227 WSDLGREGRNYI
+227 WQDLGREGRNFV
-239 ATTPRA
+239 ATTPDPQA
-245 QEIAAVAGGAAM
+245 IARVTGQPARQ
-257 EPLRAY
+257 PLRVY
-263 VGLNAADTAEDR
+263 VGLNAADTLTAR
-275 AALAVA
+275 ADLAVR
-281 ELVRIGGFG
+281 ELERAGGFD
-290 RSILV
+290 RSTLV

-301 TGWLDPAATTTL
+301 TGWMDPAAIEPL
-313 EYLHRGDVAT
+313 EHLNHGDVAT
-323 VAIQYSYLQSWIS
+323 VALQYSYLQSWIS

-375 SLGAHT
+375 SLGAHS

>member
-1 MTDQPHGQPGILRRI
+1 MTAAMLTFLDWLDRRT
-16 AGKISGVGL
+16 SGVGL
-25 VLGALF
+25 VTGALF
-31 MAASL
+31 VAGSL

-41 PRSEIVQGVLAG
+41 PRSPQIQGILAG
-53 MCFAAG
+53 FCFAAG
-59 YGLAVLVRWIWVT
+59 YGVAVLAGALWRYLQLPRMTDRQARLLVPAMGAVALVIVTVFLLRSAEWQNDIRAAMTLPPAEGVAPFVVAGLGTAVASVLLILGKLLVALGRYVSARIAQVLPRRQARVLGVLLTILVTYQVFSGVLVRNVVSSI
-72 LDLPLIGR
+72 DQ
-80 RTGRYLLGAS
+80 S
-90 AGVAALIVGS
+90 A
-100 FLWRA
+100 
-105 TDWQNSIRAPMGM
+105 Q
-118 ELAPPELPLMIGAM
+118 
-132 ALVVATVLLT
+132 
-142 LGKLAALFVRRLIG
+142 
-156 RIARVVPRRAAHL
+156 
-169 LGLIIGGVLLWSLAN
+169 
-184 GVLFSGFI
+184 
-192 RTADTSARA
+192 A
-201 LDAVIPPDSLPP
+201 LDDLIPAEQIAPDQPWQ
-213 ADPLR
+213 
-218 TGSAASLIA
+218 TGSAESLVA
-227 WSDLGREGRNYI
+227 WQDLGREGRNFV
-239 ATTPRA
+239 ATTPDPQA
-245 QEIAAVAGGAAM
+245 IARVTGQPARQ
-257 EPLRAY
+257 PLRVY
-263 VGLNAADTAEDR
+263 VGLNAADTLTAR
-275 AALAVA
+275 ADLAVR
-281 ELVRIGGFG
+281 ELERVGGFD
-290 RSILV
+290 RSTLV

-301 TGWLDPAATTTL
+301 TGWMDPAAIEPL
-313 EYLHRGDVAT
+313 EHLNHGDVAT
-323 VAIQYSYLQSWIS
+323 VALQYSYLQSWIS

-375 SLGAHT
+375 SLGAHS

-550 FLARQQAVTTQPG
+550 FQARQQAVMTQPG

>member
-1 MTDQPHGQPGILRRI
+1 MTAAMLTLLDWLDRRT
-16 AGKISGVGL
+16 SGVGL
-25 VLGALF
+25 VTGALF
-31 MAASL
+31 VAGSL

-41 PRSEIVQGVLAG
+41 PRSPQIQGILAG
-53 MCFAAG
+53 FCFAAG
-59 YGLAVLVRWIWVT
+59 YGVAVLAGALWRYLQLPRMTDRQARLLVPAMGAVALVIVTVFLLRSAEWQNDIRAAMTLPPAEGVAPFVVAGLGTAVASVLLILGKLLVALGRYVSARIAQVLPRRQARVLGVLLTILVTYQVFSGVLVRNVVSSI
-72 LDLPLIGR
+72 DQ
-80 RTGRYLLGAS
+80 S
-90 AGVAALIVGS
+90 A
-100 FLWRA
+100 
-105 TDWQNSIRAPMGM
+105 Q
-118 ELAPPELPLMIGAM
+118 
-132 ALVVATVLLT
+132 
-142 LGKLAALFVRRLIG
+142 
-156 RIARVVPRRAAHL
+156 
-169 LGLIIGGVLLWSLAN
+169 
-184 GVLFSGFI
+184 
-192 RTADTSARA
+192 A
-201 LDAVIPPDSLPP
+201 LDDLIPAEQIAPDQPWQ
-213 ADPLR
+213 
-218 TGSAASLIA
+218 TGSAESLVA
-227 WSDLGREGRNYI
+227 WQDLGREGRNFV
-239 ATTPRA
+239 ATTPDPQA
-245 QEIAAVAGGAAM
+245 IARVTGKPARQ
-257 EPLRAY
+257 PLRVY
-263 VGLNAADTAEDR
+263 VGLNAADTLTAR
-275 AALAVA
+275 ADLAVR
-281 ELVRIGGFG
+281 ELERAGGFD
-290 RSILV
+290 RSTLV

-301 TGWLDPAATTTL
+301 TGWMDPAAIEPL
-313 EYLHRGDVAT
+313 EHLNHGDVAT
-323 VAIQYSYLQSWIS
+323 VALQYSYLQSWIS

-375 SLGAHT
+375 SLGAHS
-381 SQQSLRLHEM
+381 SQQSLRVHEM

-528 PWLAITDPPGWTPE
+528 PWLAITDPTGWTPE

-550 FLARQQAVTTQPG
+550 FLARQQAVMTQPG

>member
-1 MTDQPHGQPGILRRI
+1 MTAAMLTFLDWLDRRT
-16 AGKISGVGL
+16 SGVGL
-25 VLGALF
+25 VTGALF
-31 MAASL
+31 VAGSL

-41 PRSEIVQGVLAG
+41 PRSPQIQGILAG
-53 MCFAAG
+53 FCFAAG
-59 YGLAVLVRWIWVT
+59 YGVAVLAGALWRYLQLPRMTDRQARLLVPAMGAVALVIVTVFLLRSAEWQNDIRAAMTLPPAEGVAPFVVAGLGTAVASVLLILGKLLVALGRYVSARIAQVLPRRQARVLGVLLTILVTYQVFSGVLVRNVVSSIDQSAQA
-72 LDLPLIGR
+72 LDDLIPAEQIAPDLP
-80 RTGRYLLGAS
+80 
-90 AGVAALIVGS
+90 
-100 FLWRA
+100 
-105 TDWQNSIRAPMGM
+105 WQ
-118 ELAPPELPLMIGAM
+118 
-132 ALVVATVLLT
+132 
-142 LGKLAALFVRRLIG
+142 
-156 RIARVVPRRAAHL
+156 
-169 LGLIIGGVLLWSLAN
+169 
-184 GVLFSGFI
+184 
-192 RTADTSARA
+192 
-201 LDAVIPPDSLPP
+201 
-213 ADPLR
+213 
-218 TGSAASLIA
+218 TGSAESLVA
-227 WSDLGREGRNYI
+227 WQDLGREGRNFV
-239 ATTPRA
+239 ATTPDPQA
-245 QEIAAVAGGAAM
+245 IARVTGQPARQ
-257 EPLRAY
+257 PLRVY
-263 VGLNAADTAEDR
+263 VGLNAADTLTAR
-275 AALAVA
+275 ADLAVR
-281 ELVRIGGFG
+281 ELERAGGFD
-290 RSILV
+290 RSTLV

-301 TGWLDPAATTTL
+301 TGWMDPAAIEPL
-313 EYLHRGDVAT
+313 EHLNHGDVAT
-323 VAIQYSYLQSWIS
+323 VALQYSYLQSWIS

-375 SLGAHT
+375 SLGAHS

>member
-1 MTDQPHGQPGILRRI
+1 MTAAMLTLLDWLDRRT
-16 AGKISGVGL
+16 SGVGL
-25 VLGALF
+25 VIGALF
-31 MAASL
+31 VAGSL

-41 PRSEIVQGVLAG
+41 PRSPQIQGILAG
-53 MCFAAG
+53 FCFAAG
-59 YGLAVLVRWIWVT
+59 YGVAVLAGALWRYLQLPRMTDRQARLLVPAMGAVALVIVTVFLLRSAEWQNDIRAAMTLPPAEGVAPFVVAGLGTAVASALLILGKLLVALGCYVSARIAQVLPRRQARVLGVLLTILVTYQVFSGVLVRNVVSSI
-72 LDLPLIGR
+72 DQ
-80 RTGRYLLGAS
+80 S
-90 AGVAALIVGS
+90 A
-100 FLWRA
+100 
-105 TDWQNSIRAPMGM
+105 Q
-118 ELAPPELPLMIGAM
+118 
-132 ALVVATVLLT
+132 
-142 LGKLAALFVRRLIG
+142 
-156 RIARVVPRRAAHL
+156 
-169 LGLIIGGVLLWSLAN
+169 
-184 GVLFSGFI
+184 
-192 RTADTSARA
+192 A
-201 LDAVIPPDSLPP
+201 LDDLIPAEQIAPDQPWQ
-213 ADPLR
+213 
-218 TGSAASLIA
+218 TGSAESLVA
-227 WSDLGREGRNYI
+227 WQDLGREGRNFV
-239 ATTPRA
+239 ATTPDPQA
-245 QEIAAVAGGAAM
+245 IARVTGQPARQ
-257 EPLRAY
+257 PLRVY
-263 VGLNAADTAEDR
+263 VGLNAADTLTAR
-275 AALAVA
+275 ADLAVR
-281 ELVRIGGFG
+281 ELERAGGFD
-290 RSILV
+290 RSTLV

-301 TGWLDPAATTTL
+301 TGWMDPAAIEPL
-313 EYLHRGDVAT
+313 EHLNHGDVAT
-323 VAIQYSYLQSWIS
+323 VALQYSYLQSWIS

-375 SLGAHT
+375 SLGAHS